1 MDEMTFEIIRIII
14 SAVFAILGIFIYRVA
29 APYID
34 SLTISSDQETVLVLI
49 DAAVRAMEQ
58 TFKSSGMGK
67 AKKAEAIAFVRAQ
80 LGSAGI
86 DISDEQ
92 LDKLIEAAVYSMNM
106 EKKG

>member
-49 DAAVRAMEQ
+49 DAAVRAM
-58 TFKSSGMGK
+58 
-67 AKKAEAIAFVRAQ
+67 
-80 LGSAGI
+80 
-86 DISDEQ
+86 
-92 LDKLIEAAVYSMNM
+92 
-106 EKKG
+106 

>member
-1 MDEMTFEIIRIII
+1 
-14 SAVFAILGIFIYRVA
+14 
-29 APYID
+29 
-34 SLTISSDQETVLVLI
+34 
-49 DAAVRAMEQ
+49 
-58 TFKSSGMGK
+58 MGK

-106 EKKG
+106 EKKE